1 MKKSVEY
8 KRSIPVGKDLK
19 YYTPCT

>member
-1 MKKSVEY
+1 VEY